1 MRHKQDID
9 GHNSGLIGW
18 RLCTAALAALVASS
32 VAVPSAVAQSG
43 FNEFVERLWPEAR
56 AKGVSRG
63 VFDRAFRGVRPD
75 PDILEKDAHQPEF
88 VKPIWVYLASAV
100 SARRIETGAR
110 KLRAYRSLLDKIE
123 ARYGV
128 DRHVLI
134 AIWGMESSYGSF
146 RGKRYVV
153 RSLATLAYQGRRQR
167 FGRTQLLAALRILQ
181 RGDISPAKM
190 TGCWAGAMGHTQF
203 IPTTYNTHAVDFD
216 GDGKRDIW
224 GNIPDALASTANYLR
239 ASKWRK
245 GETWGYEV
253 VLPRG
258 FDYGLAGRKRVK
270 TLREWRGLGVKRVRG
285 RIFPRPDDRAS
296 LILPTGARGPAFLIL
311 NNFRSILRYNNATA
325 YALAVG
331 HLSDRI
337 RGFSGFA
344 RPWPKDAKPLA
355 RAEREELQR
364 LLTSK
369 GFSTGGADG
378 ILGSRSREAIRA
390 YQRAR
395 GLVADGFPSQ
405 TLLKRLRREA
415 G

>member
-1 MRHKQDID
+1 MAAAFLAPVT
-9 GHNSGLIGW
+9 GAVTVP
-18 RLCTAALAALVASS
+18 TAA
-32 VAVPSAVAQSG
+32 AQTAFG
-43 FNEFVERLWPEAR
+43 NFVEQLWPAAR
-56 AKGVSRG
+56 AKGVSRRT
-63 VFDRAFRGVRPD
+63 FERAFKGVRSD
-75 PDILEKDAHQPEF
+75 PDVLEKDAHQPEF

-100 SARRIETGAR
+100 SSKRIETGAK
-110 KLRAYRSLLDKIE
+110 KLKAYRSVLDKIE

-128 DRHVLI
+128 DRHVVI
-134 AIWGMESSYGSF
+134 AIWGMESNYGSY

-153 RSLATLAYQGRRQR
+153 RSLATLAHQGRRQS

-181 RGDISPAKM
+181 RGDVTPARM
-190 TGCWAGAMGHTQF
+190 TGSWAGAMGHTQF
-203 IPTTYNTHAVDFD
+203 IPTTYNAHAVDFD

-239 ASKWRK
+239 VSKWRK

-253 VLPRG
+253 TLPRR
-258 FDYGLAGRKRVK
+258 FNYALAGRKRVK
-270 TLREWRGLGVKRVRG
+270 TLSEWSKLGVKRVRG
-285 RIFPRPDDRAS
+285 RAFPRPDDQAS
-296 LILPTGARGPAFLIL
+296 LILPTGARGPAFLVL

-337 RGFSGFA
+337 RGFSTFV

-364 LLTSK
+364 LLTAK

-378 ILGSRSREAIRA
+378 VLGSRSREAIRA
-390 YQRAR
+390 YQRDR

-405 TLLKRLRREA
+405 KLLQRLRQDA

>member
-1 MRHKQDID
+1 M
-9 GHNSGLIGW
+9 
-18 RLCTAALAALVASS
+18 
-32 VAVPSAVAQSG
+32 
-43 FNEFVERLWPEAR
+43 FERAF
-56 AKGVSRG
+56 KGVT
-63 VFDRAFRGVRPD
+63 PD
-75 PDILEKDAHQPEF
+75 LDVLEKDARQPEF

-100 SARRIETGAR
+100 SAKRIETGAK
-110 KLRAYRSLLDKIE
+110 KLRAYRSVLDKIE

-128 DRHVLI
+128 DRHVVI
-134 AIWGMESSYGSF
+134 AIWGMESNYGSF
-146 RGKRYVV
+146 RGKRNVV
-153 RSLATLAYQGRRQR
+153 RSLATLAYRGRRQS

-181 RGDISPAKM
+181 RGDITPSRM
-190 TGCWAGAMGHTQF
+190 TGSWAGAMGHTQF
-203 IPTTYNTHAVDFD
+203 IPTTYNAYAVDFD

-239 ASKWRK
+239 VSKWRK

-253 VLPRG
+253 VLPKG
-258 FDYGLAGRKRVK
+258 FEYGLAGRKRVK
-270 TLREWRGLGVKRVRG
+270 TLAEWRRLGVKRVRG
-285 RIFPRPDDRAS
+285 RVFPRPDDRAS

-337 RGFSGFA
+337 RGFSGFVRA
-344 RPWPKDAKPLA
+344 WPKDAKPLA

-364 LLTSK
+364 LLTAK

-405 TLLKRLRREA
+405 KLLKQLRQEA
-415 G
+415 S